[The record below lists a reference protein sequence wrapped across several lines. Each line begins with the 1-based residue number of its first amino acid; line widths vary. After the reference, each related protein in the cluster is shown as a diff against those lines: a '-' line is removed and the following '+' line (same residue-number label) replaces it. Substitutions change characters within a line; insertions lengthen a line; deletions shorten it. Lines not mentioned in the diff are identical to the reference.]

1 MKHKK
6 LLLASPLLFIAMAAQ
21 AQEEDSITREIELG
35 ALFTSGNTDEET
47 LNFAAA
53 LLIDREDWN
62 YGFTLDGLYASSD
75 GEVKGQRIVAVASAN
90 YEITD
95 YSFFQSRFSH
105 EDDRFSGFDS
115 QSNLT
120 FSYGREFLR
129 GVENMELTTNTGIGM
144 RYSRLEDGTDREE
157 PILRLAGEYE
167 WTLSDTAVFSQDLS
181 AEAGS
186 NSTIY
191 RSLTGI
197 ETQIMENLSLRFSVK
212 VKHQTEVPIN
222 RENTDTETAVTFVMT
237 F

>member
-1 MKHKK
+1 MMKRTKF
-6 LLLASPLLFIAMAAQ
+6 LLATPLLALAMGANAQ
-21 AQEEDSITREIELG
+21 TDITREIELG
-35 ALFTSGNTDEET
+35 ALFTSGNTDSET

-53 LLIDREDWN
+53 LNIDQESWN
-62 YGFTLDGLYASSD
+62 YAFTLDGLYASS
-75 GEVKGQRIVAVASAN
+75 ENQVKGQRVVAVASAN

-95 YSFFQSRFSH
+95 YSFFQSRISH

-120 FSYGREFLR
+120 FSYGHEFLR
-129 GVENMELTTNTGIGM
+129 GIQNMQLTTNSGIGV
-144 RYSRLEDGTDREE
+144 RYSRLEDGSSRDE

-167 WTLSDTAVFSQDLS
+167 WTVSDTALFSQDLS
-181 AEAGS
+181 VEAGS
-186 NSTIY
+186 DSNIY
-191 RSLTGI
+191 RSLTSI

-212 VKHQTEVPIN
+212 VKHQTVVPIG